1 MFDTI
6 SNKSRIPMRFIPTIF
21 WCSSNF
27 DLNLF
32 DMETEDKSTNKHPSY
47 TRFELLT
54 TVLPRFR
61 GCQAVST
68 GK

>member
-1 MFDTI
+1 MFNTI
-6 SNKSRIPMRFIPTIF
+6 SNKSRIPMPFVLTIF
-21 WCSSNF
+21 WCYSNF

-32 DMETEDKSTNKHPSY
+32 AMETEDKSTDKHPKY
-47 TRFELLT
+47 ARFVFLT

-61 GCQAVST
+61 GCRAVST